1 MSTRQVIG
9 IHSCKEAL
17 KIRTAKELKKIY
29 VKKDWEKN
37 ATLNELVNLAQLKGL
52 KPETVSIKKLNRLT
66 EHKEERQEG
75 VCLELD
81 HSFDWSE
88 FVFSEDSTVLVLDRI
103 QDPKNFGAI
112 IRTAWL
118 MGVDCI
124 FISSKNS
131 VGLTLSVV
139 KTASGGV
146 EHVPVFIKASLR
158 QCLEQLK
165 KQKFWIYAL
174 DPHSH
179 KTVWKENL
187 TERKAFVLGG
197 EGLGIRKSLKN
208 ICDELLF
215 IPQKSQS
222 ASYNV
227 SVATAIVLSEAM
239 RQKQLGLILT

>member
-1 MSTRQVIG
+1 MSIRQVIG

-17 KIRTAKELKKIY
+17 KVRTAKELRKIY
-29 VKKDWEKN
+29 VKKEWEQS
-37 ATLNELVNLAQLKGL
+37 ATLRELVDLARLKGL
-52 KPETVSIKKLNRLT
+52 KPETVSLKKLNRLT

-75 VCLELD
+75 VCIELD

-146 EHVPVFIKASLR
+146 EHVPIFIKNNLR
-158 QCLEQLK
+158 QCLEDLK
-165 KQKFWIYAL
+165 TQAFWIYAL
-174 DPHSH
+174 DSHSH
-179 KTVWKENL
+179 KTIWQENL
-187 TERKAFVLGG
+187 KGRKALVLGG
-197 EGLGIRKSLKN
+197 EAQGIRKNLKN

-215 IPQKSQS
+215 IPQKNKS

-227 SVATAIVLSEAM
+227 SVATAIVLSETV
-239 RQKQLGLILT
+239 RQSQQE